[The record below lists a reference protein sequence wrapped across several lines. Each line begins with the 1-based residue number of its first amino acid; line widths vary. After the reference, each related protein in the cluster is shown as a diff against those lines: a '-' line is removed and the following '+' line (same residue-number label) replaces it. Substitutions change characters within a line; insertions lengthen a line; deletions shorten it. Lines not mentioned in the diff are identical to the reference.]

1 MRGGSPQCFPPS
13 LAPESTKAHIA
24 AAVDIALALGILAA
38 LLLLAA
44 ASEWLQVSRRVD
56 QAARVSALGR
66 AASVTALA
74 LGLSGIALLSAG
86 VARFW

>member
-1 MRGGSPQCFPPS
+1 MAGPIAPPC
-13 LAPESTKAHIA
+13 AGIHEGPYCG
-24 AAVDIALALGILAA
+24 AVNAALAIGFLAG

-74 LGLSGIALLSAG
+74 LGLSGIALLAAG
-86 VARFW
+86 LARFW